1 MAKEEKVDSEKNKKE
16 ERKIEN
22 FFFFFFFFANVWS
35 CLFSFVCF
43 IFLTFFWKQGLSKP
57 ELIME
62 KVAVADVAFPTWTLG
77 IT

>member
-1 MAKEEKVDSEKNKKE
+1 MYEVVCFHLFVS
-16 ERKIEN
+16 
-22 FFFFFFFFANVWS
+22 FFFTF
-35 CLFSFVCF
+35 
-43 IFLTFFWKQGLSKP
+43 FFWKQGLSKP